1 MAKRVEEQW
10 IMKFDGSSTA
20 NSRGAGVVLYRI
32 DEETVGLSF
41 KLEFPC
47 LNNTAKYEAYQMGL
61 AMTLEMGIK
70 HLRVIGDSNLVVCQA
85 NGSFSLKEPSLALYR
100 MLAQR
105 MENFFCTF
113 EIKFA
118 QSSESQYVDALVA
131 LGSEIDFEGGSFRV
145 EIKKQR
151 EFKIEILKEKFLS
164 TSGYRRTVKPPSGL
178 RSTTRSGDAPA
189 RGARWRPL
197 TK

>member
-1 MAKRVEEQW
+1 MAKRAEEQW

-20 NSRGAGVVLYRI
+20 SSRGAGVVLYHI

-105 MENFFCTF
+105 IENIFCTF

-118 QSSESQYVDALVA
+118 QRSESRYADALAA
-131 LGSEIDFEGGSFRV
+131 LGSQIAFEGGSFRV

-151 EFKIEILKEKFLS
+151 ESKIEILKEKFLS
-164 TSGYRRTVKPPSGL
+164 MPGCR
-178 RSTTRSGDAPA
+178 
-189 RGARWRPL
+189 
-197 TK
+197 